1 MRVRTSSPVLHAD
14 TNYRSPRDILNHL
27 NKLLTLDRP
36 IEAGC
41 PIGGSEVE
49 FLTYSDTAGML
60 AETKRAIAQA
70 LAAGF
75 KKSMVAV
82 LSFRG
87 REGSALSAF
96 DQLGTYRLRTFTG
109 RYDLLGSP
117 IYSDGDLLVDSVYR
131 FKGRSAP
138 CVILTEVDF
147 ETLGEIETW
156 KIFVGA
162 TRATMKLYLVMSDRA
177 AGVLLARMG

>member
-1 MRVRTSSPVLHAD
+1 MRLSQEHAD
-14 TNYRSPRDILNHL
+14 TNYRSPRDILENL

-36 IEAGC
+36 IAAGC

-49 FLTYSDTAGML
+49 FLAYSDAAGLL
-60 AETKRAIAQA
+60 AETKRAIALA

-82 LSFRG
+82 VSFRG

-96 DQLGTYRLRTFTG
+96 DQLGSYRLRNFTG

-117 IYSDGDLLVDSVYR
+117 IYTDGEILVDSVYR
-131 FKGRSAP
+131 FKGRPAP

-147 ETLGEIETW
+147 EALGEIEMR

-162 TRATMKLYLVMSDRA
+162 TRATMKLYVVMAERA
-177 AGVLLARMG
+177 AGLLISRLGA